1 MRPFPVKAAT
11 AALCLVLAACAV
23 PVSTDSL
30 QPGDG
35 GGATFAVTGRS
46 YEQVWNAARLAMSND
61 MTIVEAHKPTGVI
74 KSRVVRGTPGKVVG
88 FFIRPTEENARTYTV
103 TVVSRKP
110 LQTEFV
116 DRTWEPSVVEDFKQ
130 ALGLR

>member
-1 MRPFPVKAAT
+1 MKT
-11 AALCLVLAACAV
+11 ALAGLCLALTACAV
-23 PVSTDSL
+23 PVSIDSL

-35 GGATFAVTGRS
+35 GGATFEITGRT

-61 MTIVEAHKPTGVI
+61 MTLVEAHKPTGVI
-74 KSRVVRGTPGKVVG
+74 KSRVVKGTPGKVVG
-88 FFIRPTEENARTYTV
+88 FFIKPTEEHARTYTV

-116 DRTWEPSVVEDFKQ
+116 DRTWEPSVIEDFKQ
-130 ALGLR
+130 ALGRR